1 MELGMS
7 FFPGRQGL
15 DSTRESDGES
25 APDWWALK
33 ARFSAAFAARRE
45 LGVAP
50 PLRSGSFD
58 AASARH
64 LGAYGHA
71 LSDVNR
77 TALVDGKQGRDIS
90 RACAGNSHA
99 SA

>member
-1 MELGMS
+1 MARWL
-7 FFPGRQGL
+7 
-15 DSTRESDGES
+15 T
-25 APDWWALK
+25 WALLLPLGGVL
-33 ARFSAAFAARRE
+33 AAAE
-45 LGVAP
+45 LHLSRIGETPDFVTLTGPSPTTP